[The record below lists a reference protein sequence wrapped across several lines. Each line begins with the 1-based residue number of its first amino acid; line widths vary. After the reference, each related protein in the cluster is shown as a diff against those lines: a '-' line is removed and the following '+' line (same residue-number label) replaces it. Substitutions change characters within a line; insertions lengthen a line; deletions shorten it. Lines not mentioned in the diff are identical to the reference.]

1 MKYNRMGKVIL
12 MIAMSFMVFVNS
24 EVAYASSLIVEGEQ
38 PDLEEEAQAKDV
50 YYSLGKVTDA
60 YKFYKVTVKNPGM
73 LRIKFTGL
81 NGNVKA
87 ALFDSQKIMLSSE
100 TTVKA
105 AKPQATYYVGKT
117 GTYFF
122 RLKCAAGKTAIAK
135 YMFSKRIKLGGT
147 TFAKADILK
156 KGVKKS
162 SIFGFEGSTSQKQYF
177 KIKITNEELVR
188 VKITKGNSCSDED
201 TVYIRIYKSNDKKNR
216 VTWGWIYEGQGKA
229 TLYIRNSKNHKTI
242 PGTYYIVLSKAFKT
256 SGFDYSLTWLK

>member
-156 KGVKKS
+156 KGVKKAAFLDLRAVPPKN
-162 SIFGFEGSTSQKQYF
+162 SILKLKLQT
-177 KIKITNEELVR
+177 
-188 VKITKGNSCSDED
+188 
-201 TVYIRIYKSNDKKNR
+201 
-216 VTWGWIYEGQGKA
+216 
-229 TLYIRNSKNHKTI
+229 RN
-242 PGTYYIVLSKAFKT
+242 
-256 SGFDYSLTWLK
+256 